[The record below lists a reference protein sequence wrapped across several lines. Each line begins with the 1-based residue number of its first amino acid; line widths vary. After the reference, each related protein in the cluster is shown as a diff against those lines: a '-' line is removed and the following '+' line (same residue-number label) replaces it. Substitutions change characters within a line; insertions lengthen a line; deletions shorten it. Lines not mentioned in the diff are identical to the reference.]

1 VKKFREHITNVQD
14 MTTKKTVDKFPDF
27 AGQVDMYLSEMV

>member
-1 VKKFREHITNVQD
+1 